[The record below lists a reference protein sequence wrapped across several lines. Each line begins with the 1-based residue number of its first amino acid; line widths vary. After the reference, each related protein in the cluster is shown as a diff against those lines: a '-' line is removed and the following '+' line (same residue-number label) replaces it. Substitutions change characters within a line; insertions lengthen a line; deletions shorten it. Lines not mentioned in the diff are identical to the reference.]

1 MRAPIDWQKY
11 RKKEILRAWK
21 NHYFPKTWGSL
32 GVWKGGGGAVARHSA
47 WLRTLTLSCAMAQ
60 VLQCQEKT
68 YHYIL
73 SLIDVFIDRLS
84 IHTWHKRKYK

>member
-1 MRAPIDWQKY
+1 MLPLIDKNIEKKKFYVHEKIITFQK
-11 RKKEILRAWK
+11 RGGR
-21 NHYFPKTWGSL
+21 WGY
-32 GVWKGGGGAVARHSA
+32 GRGGGAVARHSA